1 MQRGDVFEAK
11 LDPVEGS
18 EQGGRRPVVVVSR
31 DAITKYSP
39 VVIVAPVSSFA
50 NFTKIYPSQTVIRAG
65 VGGLSMQSVIMA
77 EQVRTIAKTRLTK
90 YLGHLP
96 EEAISELDAKL
107 KIALGLT

>member
-1 MQRGDVFEAK
+1 MQRGDVFETK

-31 DAITKYSP
+31 DAITRSSP

-50 NFTKIYPSQTVIRAG
+50 NFTKIYPSQTVVRAG
-65 VGGLSMQSVIMA
+65 TAGLTVQSVIMA
-77 EQVRTIAKTRLTK
+77 EQVRTIAKTRLTR

-96 EEAISELDAKL
+96 DDAMSDLDAKL
-107 KIALGLT
+107 KIALGLS